1 MQFILP
7 KGHQE
12 PCGPV
17 SSPFTIE
24 FTKAI
29 SQLSNT
35 NSKYFF
41 SFLLSSIFSLFLL
54 FFSFFYCYLL
64 AIIKSWS
71 LILNLCLFSFFLFIL
86 FGIIFSFCFYGNALL
101 YLKVQSCKLYNNKYM
116 IWFNSGNK
124 HWHFHIHSC
133 LSLKLLSCK
142 VLFTIETVKK

>member
-1 MQFILP
+1 MAQWAAPLQLNLP
-7 KGHQE
+7 KQF
-12 PCGPV
+12 PSWVIP
-17 SSPFTIE
+17 TANI
-24 FTKAI
+24 
-29 SQLSNT
+29 
-35 NSKYFF
+35 FF
-41 SFLLSSIFSLFLL
+41 LFCYRQCSLFFLL

-86 FGIIFSFCFYGNALL
+86 FGIIFSFRFYGNALL

-116 IWFNSGNK
+116 IWFNSSNK